1 MALND
6 QATLA
11 VATGH
16 FYSAPVGTDI
26 PVSLTAPDATWEE
39 IGHTS
44 LSDIIQ
50 FSSEGGEATI
60 LGTLQNKQLRTSYS
74 SRTESFN
81 IVLQQFDEAGLKL
94 FYGSNA
100 VMDDATGMLQVP
112 TNPIPTTCAFLI
124 VFEDGRNVFS
134 MYVPKCEIYR
144 GDDFSIASAE
154 ELASLPLAV
163 KPMQF
168 GSNGYTY
175 AISPL
180 GDI

>member
-1 MALND
+1 
-6 QATLA
+6 
-11 VATGH
+11 
-16 FYSAPVGTDI
+16 
-26 PVSLTAPDATWEE
+26 
-39 IGHTS
+39 
-44 LSDIIQ
+44 
-50 FSSEGGEATI
+50 
-60 LGTLQNKQLRTSYS
+60 
-74 SRTESFN
+74 
-81 IVLQQFDEAGLKL
+81 
-94 FYGSNA
+94 
-100 VMDDATGMLQVP
+100 MDNATGMLQVP

-144 GDDFSIASAE
+144 GDDFSLASAE

-168 GSNGYTY
+168 GNNGYTY